1 MDVQPGVE
9 VDGIE
14 PAVRTVEQLY
24 EDFVASLPLVGF
36 AIVILIVGATAA
48 FVVGRGV
55 RRALRRVTADAGV
68 VDFTVR
74 LVRLAAIIAAA
85 LLALAVAGVRVGP
98 ALAGLGLAG
107 LAVAFA
113 VQSILENFIAGVVL
127 LIRRPFRSGD
137 QIRTNDFEGTVLNMD
152 MRVTRLLDYNGE
164 LILIPNV
171 DVYTKPVVNLTRRGK
186 RRSAVTVGIDYCDDH
201 DAAREVIRQAVSAV
215 DGVLEEHAVEVLLC
229 ELGESSVDFE
239 VRYWTAPDIRS
250 VTYTRDLVLAAIK
263 TAIAR
268 AGMTIPWPIRTLVLD
283 GPLEVT
289 GGSGLRL
296 DGTSRPGTPIPDR

>member
-1 MDVQPGVE
+1 
-9 VDGIE
+9 
-14 PAVRTVEQLY
+14 
-24 EDFVASLPLVGF
+24 
-36 AIVILIVGATAA
+36 
-48 FVVGRGV
+48 
-55 RRALRRVTADAGV
+55 
-68 VDFTVR
+68 
-74 LVRLAAIIAAA
+74 
-85 LLALAVAGVRVGP
+85 
-98 ALAGLGLAG
+98 
-107 LAVAFA
+107 
-113 VQSILENFIAGVVL
+113 
-127 LIRRPFRSGD
+127 
-137 QIRTNDFEGTVLNMD
+137 
-152 MRVTRLLDYNGE
+152 
-164 LILIPNV
+164 
-171 DVYTKPVVNLTRRGK
+171 VYTKPVVNLTRRGK
-186 RRSAVTVGIDYCDDH
+186 RRSAVTVGIDYRDDH

>member
-85 LLALAVAGVRVGP
+85 LLALAVAGIRVGP

-137 QIRTNDFEGTVLNMD
+137 QIRTNEFEGTVLNMD

-164 LILIPNV
+164 LILIPN
-171 DVYTKPVVNLTRRGK
+171 
-186 RRSAVTVGIDYCDDH
+186 
-201 DAAREVIRQAVSAV
+201 
-215 DGVLEEHAVEVLLC
+215 
-229 ELGESSVDFE
+229 FE

>member
-85 LLALAVAGVRVGP
+85 LLALAVAGIRVGP

-137 QIRTNDFEGTVLNMD
+137 QIRTNEF
-152 MRVTRLLDYNGE
+152 
-164 LILIPNV
+164 
-171 DVYTKPVVNLTRRGK
+171 
-186 RRSAVTVGIDYCDDH
+186 
-201 DAAREVIRQAVSAV
+201 
-215 DGVLEEHAVEVLLC
+215 
-229 ELGESSVDFE
+229 
-239 VRYWTAPDIRS
+239 RYWTAPDIRS